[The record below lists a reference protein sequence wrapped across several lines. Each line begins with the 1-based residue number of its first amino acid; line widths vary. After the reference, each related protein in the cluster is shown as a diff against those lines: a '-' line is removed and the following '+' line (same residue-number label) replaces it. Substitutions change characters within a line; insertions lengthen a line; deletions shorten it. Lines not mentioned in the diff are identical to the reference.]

1 VEKVRVLIIGTGGVA
16 RYRHIPQ
23 LLDLPEAE
31 IVGLIDPSKASID
44 VTRDAFPQVARVPV
58 FGDYHD
64 ALQSVRADAVVI
76 ASPHNQHLEHG
87 LACLDAGLHVLM
99 EKPFVVGS
107 ANAARLIAR
116 ARDARTHLA
125 IAYQRHIEGAY
136 TYLRDLVRSD
146 TLGTVQAV
154 SAYQAQD
161 WLTVTAGTWRQD
173 PEIACGGQL
182 NDSGS
187 HLLDVILWITG
198 LHPHSVDA
206 RIDNR
211 GAAVD
216 IDASLTVRFEG
227 QALASIAVVG
237 SASIRWWED
246 ISINGATGTALYRN
260 GQVLVAR
267 EGERTPVAVPAEQ
280 LPASGTLAGNFVDL
294 ILGRVSE
301 PAAPASC
308 GLAVARLTEAA
319 WKSAEIGQAV
329 ML

>member
-1 VEKVRVLIIGTGGVA
+1 MEKVRFLIIGAGGIA

-23 LLDLPEAE
+23 LLALPEAE

-44 VTRDAFPQVARVPV
+44 ITQEAFPQLARVPV
-58 FGDYHD
+58 FEDYHD
-64 ALQSVRADAVVI
+64 ALKSVRADAAI
-76 ASPHNQHLEHG
+76 ISSPHNQHLEHG

-107 ANAARLIAR
+107 ANAERLIAR
-116 ARDARTHLA
+116 AREARGHLA
-125 IAYQRHIEGAY
+125 IAYQRHVEGTY
-136 TYLRDLVRSD
+136 KYLRDLVRGGA
-146 TLGTVQAV
+146 LGTVHAV
-154 SAYQAQD
+154 SAYQAQA
-161 WLTVTAGTWRQD
+161 WLTATAGTWRQD
-173 PEIACGGQL
+173 PEISCGGQL

-187 HLLDVILWITG
+187 HLLDMILWITW
-198 LHPHSVDA
+198 LQPHSVDA

-227 QALASIAVVG
+227 LALASIAVVG
-237 SASIRWWED
+237 SASIGWWED
-246 ISINGATGTALYRN
+246 VSINGDKGTALYRN
-260 GQVLVAR
+260 GQLLVAR
-267 EGERTPVAVPAEQ
+267 EGERTPVVVPAEQ

-308 GLAVARLTEAA
+308 GLAVSRLTEAA
-319 WKSAEIGQAV
+319 WKSSEIGQAV
-329 ML
+329 MF

>member
-1 VEKVRVLIIGTGGVA
+1 MEKVRVLIIGAGGVA

-23 LLDLPEAE
+23 LLDLAEAE
-31 IVGLIDPSKASID
+31 IVGLIDPSTASIET
-44 VTRDAFPQVARVPV
+44 TRDAFPRIARLPV
-58 FGDYHD
+58 FSDYHD
-64 ALQSVRADAVVI
+64 ALQSVQADAAII

-116 ARDARTHLA
+116 ARDARRHLA
-125 IAYQRHIEGAY
+125 IAYQRHVEGAY
-136 TYLRDLVRSD
+136 TYLRDLVRSGA
-146 TLGTVQAV
+146 LGTIRAV

-161 WLTVTAGTWRQD
+161 WLTLSAGTWRQD
-173 PEIACGGQL
+173 PAIACGGQL

-187 HLLDVILWITG
+187 HLLDAILWITG
-198 LHPHSVDA
+198 LRPHSVDA

-237 SASIRWWED
+237 SASIGWWED
-246 ISINGATGTALYRN
+246 LSINGDTGTALYRN
-260 GQVLVAR
+260 GQVFVAR
-267 EGERTPVAVPAEQ
+267 AGERTLSVVPAAQ
-280 LPASGTLAGNFVDL
+280 LPASGTLVGNFVDL
-294 ILGRVSE
+294 ILERVSE
-301 PAAPASC
+301 AAAPASC
-308 GLAVARLTEAA
+308 GLAVARVTEAA
-319 WKSAEIGQAV
+319 WKSAEIGQTV